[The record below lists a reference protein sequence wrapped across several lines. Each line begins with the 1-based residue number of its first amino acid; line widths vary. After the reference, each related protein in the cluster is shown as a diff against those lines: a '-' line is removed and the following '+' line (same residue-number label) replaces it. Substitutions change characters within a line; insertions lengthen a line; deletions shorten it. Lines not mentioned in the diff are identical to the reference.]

1 MPPDISRSAFTA
13 LLAIF
18 PLRAGWVH
26 GWLFLLRFV
35 RFDERFGSRRQLGG
49 LGLLRRIGFA
59 LLPSAAVTF
68 AVLVAITCPAGGLLL
83 QSLPFF

>member
-1 MPPDISRSAFTA
+1 MPPDIGRSAFTA

-18 PLRAGWVH
+18 PFRAVWVH
-26 GWLFLLRFV
+26 GWLFLLHFV
-35 RFDERFGSRRQLGG
+35 CFDERFGRRRQFGG

-59 LLPSAAVTF
+59 LLPFTAITF
-68 AVLVAITCPAGGLLL
+68 AVLVTIARPAGGLLL